1 MSKRYEELDSLRGLA
16 SLTVVFSHCLI
27 TLPLFYAAIH
37 HEKVANNMARILS
50 HSPLHIFWAGHEAVI
65 LFFILSG
72 FVLALGFLN
81 KTVEYPQYIVKRFC
95 RIYLPYI
102 VTIVISGYLFILFTN
117 THHIDE
123 ISGTSNWFKQ
133 MWFEK
138 ISFDMVISFVFM
150 LGSNTHNLDT
160 VTWSL
165 VHEMRIS
172 IFFPLMMLLIKKVN
186 GKPAA
191 LVGMGVIVGSSYL
204 YLFVLPEIKT
214 QDTALLAKNFTDTL
228 YYTAFFI
235 FGAILAKYKDV
246 VASLYKN
253 LNIAIKIILPLAI
266 LIFYTS
272 EWSFSLL
279 GQFKYHGTPFIKLVF
294 KTVIDLLT
302 AAAVIILFIAV
313 MNSVYMQK
321 LLKISMLKFLGSI
334 SYSLYLIHPIVLLA
348 IVHLF
353 GNEMRLKFL
362 IPVVVITSILVAT
375 FMYKLIEIPSMK
387 LGRQISKFFKM
398 KKANQ
403 DFQPV
408 QNPQKF

>member
-1 MSKRYEELDSLRGLA
+1 
-16 SLTVVFSHCLI
+16 
-27 TLPLFYAAIH
+27 
-37 HEKVANNMARILS
+37 
-50 HSPLHIFWAGHEAVI
+50 
-65 LFFILSG
+65 
-72 FVLALGFLN
+72 
-81 KTVEYPQYIVKRFC
+81 
-95 RIYLPYI
+95 
-102 VTIVISGYLFILFTN
+102 
-117 THHIDE
+117 
-123 ISGTSNWFKQ
+123 
-133 MWFEK
+133 
-138 ISFDMVISFVFM
+138 
-150 LGSNTHNLDT
+150 
-160 VTWSL
+160 
-165 VHEMRIS
+165 
-172 IFFPLMMLLIKKVN
+172 MMLLIKKVN
-186 GKPAA
+186 GRTAA

-253 LNIAIKIILPLAI
+253 LNIVIKIILPLAI

-375 FMYKLIEIPSMK
+375 LMYKLIEMPSMK
-387 LGRQISKFFKM
+387 LGRQISKLFKM